1 MNWEHNLQRSSVGS
15 LNRTVGQWTIALLLA
30 GAIALPATAQT
41 TPLIRQGND
50 YLNRGWI
57 DRAIP
62 TFQRA
67 TQQNPRSIEAWLGL
81 AQSYQRAGQDANAWQ
96 AYNRA
101 LSIDAQND
109 VALRA
114 IGTLASFRPEWNRI
128 GIGALTTLLERS
140 PNDTAARGQRALLY
154 GYQGQFAESIADY
167 EIVLAGNP
175 TPEILLGAAQVYAY
189 SGNYS
194 QSAALFDRYRGVI
207 PTAAIPAYGL
217 ALQETGQVEQAIAIL
232 SERLRTSPT
241 PEIRAALAVAYAA
254 NQQVDR
260 SLTTLEPFRGRSE
273 DRLPLARALSA
284 IARET
289 NNPTLTAEAI
299 DLYRQV
305 LPQATGFALLVE
317 AADVM
322 SELPATRA
330 EALQLYA
337 QVQPQDFSLQVKQLV
352 LKVQLGQIDRSQF
365 VSQLTN
371 LVQAAD
377 SETKRRS
384 LARAL
389 VPLDNPD
396 PQLLTIYRSI
406 AAEVDEPF
414 LQFRIAQMLTAQGDY
429 AAARQAIQ
437 IYAGRNPQD
446 AASDLLLADLDRREG
461 NLDASRQRY
470 QAILNRDSTNLAAR
484 RGLAGILVAQ
494 GDSAGA
500 IAVYDEILAA
510 RPDDAAAQL
519 GRATLAYQSDR
530 LSETEAESVLDR
542 WQSSSETPPE
552 LFSLVAALP
561 PDASRSTLYDRLLAI
576 DPNNIGIASRR
587 IQVVAQ
593 QDPNRAIAEVNE
605 LIARN
610 PQDPTVYFVQGELAQ
625 QLGDLDLASQAYT
638 TLLDRQPENADA
650 IAALG
655 GVRFQQRNYAEATAL
670 YQQVLSLR
678 PGDRQVRQI
687 LADLSL
693 VQDQPLSAIEQL
705 RNIDGTE
712 SRIRRIQV
720 DLLRRRGFQ
729 PSWERY

>member
-1 MNWEHNLQRSSVGS
+1 MMQNLRKSGSRKVGK
-15 LNRTVGQWTIALLLA
+15 WTIALFLA
-30 GAIALPATAQT
+30 GSIALPAAAQT

-67 TQQNPRSIEAWLGL
+67 TQQNPQSIEAWLGL
-81 AQSYQRAGQDANAWQ
+81 AQSYQRVGQDANAWQ

-101 LSIDAQND
+101 AAIDPQN
-109 VALRA
+109 VTALRA
-114 IGTLASFRPEWNRI
+114 IGTLASYRPEWNVA
-128 GIGALTTLLERS
+128 GIEALTAILNRS
-140 PNDTAARGQRALLY
+140 PNEAAVRAQRALLY
-154 GYQGQFAESIADY
+154 GYQGLFAESIADY
-167 EIVLAGNP
+167 EIVLPNNSM
-175 TPEILLGAAQVYAY
+175 PEILLGAAQVYAY
-189 SGNYS
+189 SGSYS
-194 QSAALFDRYRGVI
+194 QSADLFDRYQGVI

-217 ALQETGQVEQAIAIL
+217 ALQETGQVEQAIAVL
-232 SERLRTSPT
+232 SERLQTSPT
-241 PEIRAALAVAYAA
+241 PEIRAALAVAYAT

-260 SLTTLEPFRGRSE
+260 SLQTLEPLRNRTE
-273 DRLPLARALSA
+273 DQLPLARALGA

-289 NNPTLTAEAI
+289 NNASLTAEAI
-299 DLYRQV
+299 DLYRQ
-305 LPQATGFALLVE
+305 ALGRDANPALMVE

-322 SELPATRA
+322 SELPATRP
-330 EALQLYA
+330 EALQLYGEVA
-337 QVQPQDFSLQVKQLV
+337 RIQSQDLRIQVRQLV
-352 LKVQLGQIDRSQF
+352 LSAQLGQLDRSQF
-365 VSQLTN
+365 AEGVTALLRSAGNAT
-371 LVQAAD
+371 D
-377 SETKRRS
+377 RRS
-384 LARAL
+384 IALALIRF
-389 VPLDNPD
+389 DNPD
-396 PQLLTIYRSI
+396 PQLLPVYRSL

-414 LQFRIAQMLTAQGDY
+414 LQFRIAQMLIVQGDY
-429 AAARQAIQ
+429 AAARQAIA
-437 IYAGRNPQD
+437 IYADRNSADP
-446 AASDLLLADLDRREG
+446 ASDLLLADLDRREG

-470 QAILNRDSTNLAAR
+470 QAILDRDSTNLAAQ

-519 GRATLAYQSDR
+519 GRATLAYQTDR
-530 LSETEAESVLDR
+530 LSQAEAESILDR
-542 WQSSSETPPE
+542 WQSSGEPPE

-561 PDASRSTLYDRLLAI
+561 PDASRLALYDRLLAI
-576 DPNNIGIASRR
+576 DPNAIGVASRR
-587 IQVVAQ
+587 IQVIAL
-593 QDPNRAIAEVNE
+593 QDSDRALAEVND

-610 PQDPTVYFVQGELAQ
+610 PQDSTVYFVQGELAQ
-625 QLGDLDLASQAYT
+625 QLGDLELASQAYT
-638 TLLDRQPENADA
+638 TLLDRQPDNADA

-655 GVRFQQRNYAEATAL
+655 GVRFQQRNYEEATAL

-693 VQDQPLSAIEQL
+693 VQDQPLSAIDQL
-705 RNIDGTE
+705 REIDGTE
-712 SRIRRIQV
+712 TRIRRIQV